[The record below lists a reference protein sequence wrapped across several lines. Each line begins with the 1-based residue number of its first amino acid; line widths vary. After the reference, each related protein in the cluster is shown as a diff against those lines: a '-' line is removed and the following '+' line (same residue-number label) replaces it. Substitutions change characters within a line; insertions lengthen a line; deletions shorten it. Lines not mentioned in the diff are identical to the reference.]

1 MSEDHLL
8 DIKFEIRKI
17 NESMEKCLSEINDT
31 NVSLIDIKTNGDVE
45 KILDQLYA
53 VNENISKIEKILSEL
68 KLFIFWGILLFLGG
82 LILRKFI

>member
-45 KILDQLYA
+45 KILDQL
-53 VNENISKIEKILSEL
+53 
-68 KLFIFWGILLFLGG
+68 
-82 LILRKFI
+82 